1 MSCYSVDQ
9 LSADGVFSTNLNPAL
24 TWQRSSTRLS
34 DEDIIHDETHPSRI
48 LAPEM
53 KKNLAKKRRITKKTR
68 GNFWELRLYIAG
80 QTPNSIAAIANL
92 KKICED
98 QLRGK
103 YRIEVVDL
111 LKKPQLAKGD
121 QIVAIPTLVRRLPP
135 PVKKIVGNLSRT
147 ERTLV
152 GLDIQRAS

>member
-1 MSCYSVDQ
+1 
-9 LSADGVFSTNLNPAL
+9 
-24 TWQRSSTRLS
+24 
-34 DEDIIHDETHPSRI
+34 
-48 LAPEM
+48 M
-53 KKNLAKKRRITKKTR
+53 KKTVTKKRRAAKTAR
-68 GNFWELRLYIAG
+68 ADFWELRLYIAG
-80 QTPNSIAAIANL
+80 LTPNSIAAIGNL

-98 QLRGK
+98 QLKGK

-135 PVKKIVGNLSRT
+135 PVKKIVGNLSKT

-152 GLDIQRAS
+152 GLDILPRVEAKG

>member
-1 MSCYSVDQ
+1 
-9 LSADGVFSTNLNPAL
+9 
-24 TWQRSSTRLS
+24 
-34 DEDIIHDETHPSRI
+34 
-48 LAPEM
+48 M
-53 KKNLAKKRRITKKTR
+53 KTTVRKNRRITKAAR

-98 QLRGK
+98 QLKGK

-135 PVKKIVGNLSRT
+135 PVKKIVGNLSKT
-147 ERTLV
+147 ERALV
-152 GLDIQRAS
+152 GLDILRAR